1 MSTDLSDE
9 VYAEIVTARIKFLL
23 EKPFI
28 GTIATH
34 LLAVEAP
41 WCRTAATDGKHL
53 YYNREFVKGLSRP
66 CLMFLIAHEVLHV
79 VFGHMDR
86 RGSRDKDLWNMACL
100 GWGTPILMADGTVQP
115 IQRVLPG
122 DLVASPFGS
131 SRVLGN
137 MFSGIKHT
145 VELGIGPKR
154 IRSTLDHKYASSNGD
169 FIDAASII
177 ETSRDGYFLERVGS
191 EGIRSGESR
200 CFVPHGPVGAEWS
213 GIQQRHEF
221 SGHERSRG
229 ERVFA
234 QAVQLAAASVAL
246 ATGAFVPGRHHGWGG
261 HDFVRQ
267 AWESRPP
274 HDRCDEHFLA
284 TEGLAG
290 GPRFLVFG
298 EEEQSRQAVLL
309 SSHVGLGHRSGFGG
323 IAAVSCHQAAAR
335 AALAAHYRDPEG
347 AAVSWGAS
355 GGSIGTAGGNFRIE
369 RAGFSLGEGSGE
381 PCPVFDLITEA
392 GSFFANGILTHNC
405 DYNINYNLVT
415 YKIGTMPKDGLY
427 DPQFTDEM
435 SADEIYEIL
444 KKNSVTIK
452 APLDDHLESSED
464 GDEDGDGSGEDDGE
478 GDGEGDKPSGGKGGG
493 RKGQKEAQVTIVGKN
508 GPPKLSREDME
519 KIRNDLK
526 ATIIQ
531 AAQQHG
537 AGNLPAGIKRML
549 SELTEP
555 KLDWR
560 AMLDAHVR
568 SAMKDDYTFGR
579 ISRRTWGAG
588 GAILPAQSFMERVEL
603 VCAIDASGST
613 TEAMVTD
620 FMSEI
625 KGIMGTFRDYRI
637 LVFSYDTE
645 VYNAHWFTPDN
656 ADDVYRYEVKGYGGT
671 SFECIYEYLKREG
684 IEPHRLVNFT
694 DGLPNAGWGESTYC
708 DTLFVIHSNPKC
720 AGPGWGVVC
729 HYEDAR
735 K

>member
-79 VFGHMDR
+79 VFDHMGR

-100 GWGTPILMADGTVQP
+100 GWGTSILMADGTVQP

-122 DLVASPFGS
+122 DLVASPFGP

-145 VELGIGPKR
+145 VELGIGSKR
-154 IRSTLDHKYASSNGD
+154 IRSTLDHKYAVNTGD

-177 ETSRDGYFLERVGS
+177 ETPCDGYFLGHVGS
-191 EGIRSGESR
+191 EGIRPGESR
-200 CFVPHGPVGAEWS
+200 YFVPHGPVGAEWS
-213 GIQQRHEF
+213 GVQQRRGF
-221 SGHERSRG
+221 SGRERARG
-229 ERVFA
+229 EQVFA
-234 QAVQLAAASVAL
+234 QAVQLAAASIAL
-246 ATGAFVPGRHHGWGG
+246 ATGAFVPGRHHRWGG
-261 HDFVRQ
+261 NDFVRQ
-267 AWESRPP
+267 ALEVSSP
-274 HDRCDEHFLA
+274 HNRCDEHFLA

-298 EEEQSRQAVLL
+298 EEEQSRQALFL
-309 SSHVGLGHRSGFGG
+309 SSHVGLGHRSGFGE
-323 IAAVSCHQAAAR
+323 IAAVSRDQAAAR
-335 AALAAHYRDPEG
+335 AALAACYRDSEG

-369 RAGFSLGEGSGE
+369 RARFSLEKGSGE
-381 PCPVFDLITEA
+381 PCPAFDLITEA

-415 YKIGTMPKDGLY
+415 YKIGSMPKDGLY

-435 SADEIYEIL
+435 SVDEIYDIL

-452 APLDDHLESSED
+452 APLDDHLEPSEEGD
-464 GDEDGDGSGEDDGE
+464 DDDEGSDGEGEGDEDGEGSG
-478 GDGEGDKPSGGKGGG
+478 KPSSKG

-508 GPPKLSREDME
+508 GPPKISKEDME

-549 SELTEP
+549 AELTEP

-560 AMLDAHVR
+560 SMLDAHVR
-568 SAMKDDYTFGR
+568 SALKDDYTFGR

-671 SFECIYEYLKREG
+671 AFECIYEYLKRDG

-694 DGLPNAGWGESTYC
+694 DGMPNAGWGEENFA
-708 DTLFVIHSNPKC
+708 DTLFVIHSNPKIT
-720 AGPGWGVVC
+720 APFGTTV